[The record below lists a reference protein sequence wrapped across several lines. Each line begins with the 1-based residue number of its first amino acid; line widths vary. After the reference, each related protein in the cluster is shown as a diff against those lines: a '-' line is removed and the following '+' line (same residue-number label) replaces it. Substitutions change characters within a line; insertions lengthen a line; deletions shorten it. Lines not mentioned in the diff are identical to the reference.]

1 MRVLM
6 FSILLTMVV
15 FSLSACPG
23 GEEEINGAAPSDGGA
38 VAPPPTPPPAAYL
51 TSSLAS
57 MGDFKLGMSSD
68 DVKALFPEDGD
79 YSLGEAFPPEG
90 VPVMVS
96 ASPKEG
102 AEGREKMFG
111 FLDGELVF
119 YSEGGASDE
128 AGYDAWVSELTATY
142 GDPSEEAP
150 AILEASKFFSGSDDE
165 ESGET
170 SLSED
175 TPENA
180 MFWVD
185 ANANVV
191 MFSGMDEGGDAGVV
205 LLLTDKVDAYF
216 DAMDAAIEE
225 MMPDAMAG
233 LGEAMG
239 EVEGAEAPG
248 EEEDGEEE
256 AAADEEGGEDEEA
269 HEDDEGES
277 EHPVE
282 HPS

>member
-23 GEEEINGAAPSDGGA
+23 GEEEINGAPPSGGGT
-38 VAPPPTPPPAAYL
+38 APPPTPPPAAYL

-57 MGDFKLGMSSD
+57 IGDFKLGMSSD

-79 YSLGEAFPPEG
+79 YRLGEPFPPEG
-90 VPVMVS
+90 VPVMVG

-102 AEGREKMFG
+102 TEGREKMFG

-128 AGYDAWVSELTATY
+128 AGYDAWVGELTTSY
-142 GDPSEEAP
+142 GDPSDEVP
-150 AILEASKFFSGSDDE
+150 AILEASKFFSGSGE
-165 ESGET
+165 EGET
-170 SLSED
+170 PLSED

-180 MFWVD
+180 MFWTD

-191 MFSGMDEGGDAGVV
+191 MFSGMDERGDAGVV

-216 DAMDAAIEE
+216 DSMDAAIEK
-225 MMPDAMAG
+225 MMADAMAG
-233 LGEAMG
+233 LGEALG
-239 EVEGAEAPG
+239 EDEGSD
-248 EEEDGEEE
+248 EEEDHEDHEDHE
-256 AAADEEGGEDEEA
+256 DDEEA
-269 HEDDEGES
+269 HEDDGDGS
-277 EHPVE
+277 EHPTE